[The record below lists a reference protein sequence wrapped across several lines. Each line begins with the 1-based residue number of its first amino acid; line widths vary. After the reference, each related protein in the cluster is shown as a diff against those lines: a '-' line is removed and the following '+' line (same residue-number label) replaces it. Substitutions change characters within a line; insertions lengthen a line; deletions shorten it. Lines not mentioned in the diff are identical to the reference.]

1 LRPETE
7 KKMTSPL
14 KTIKDKA
21 LDALQTAANLNAL
34 DAVRVQFL
42 GKSGEVTGLLKQ
54 VGSLP
59 PEERK
64 SFGEQVNVL
73 RDELTQQIA
82 AKQKILEQE
91 ALNEKLASETIDIS
105 LPPAPRAYGTIHPIT
120 QTIDDITAIFAAMG
134 FTVATGPDIEDDFH
148 NFTALNFPLEH
159 PARSMHDTFFLEPD
173 APNEAPKLLR
183 THTST
188 VQVRTMNEQKPPIK
202 IIVPGRVYRS
212 DWDATHVPMFHQVE
226 GLIIDEIG
234 KITMGHL
241 RGCLDDFVRAV
252 FNVPNLTTRFRPHYF
267 PFTEPSAE
275 LDIAYARRDG
285 KVVIGEK
292 GGFMEILGC
301 GMVHPNVL
309 KACGIN
315 PEKYQ
320 GFAFGMGVERIAML
334 KYGLPDL
341 RDMFDSDLRWLKHY
355 GFSLLDQPNRATGN

>member
-1 LRPETE
+1 
-7 KKMTSPL
+7 MTTPFQTL
-14 KTIKDKA
+14 KAKA
-21 LDALQTAANLNAL
+21 MDALGQAANLNAL

-42 GKSGEVTGLLKQ
+42 GKSGEVTGLLKT
-54 VGSLP
+54 VGTLP

-64 SFGEQVNVL
+64 NFGEQVNML
-73 RDELTQQIA
+73 RDELARVIA
-82 AKQKILEQE
+82 EKQTALEAA
-91 ALNEKLASETIDIS
+91 ALNDKLAAETIDVT
-105 LPPAPRAYGTIHPIT
+105 LPVVPRAMGSIHPIT

-148 NFTALNFPLEH
+148 NFTALNFPPEH
-159 PARSMHDTFFLEPD
+159 PARSMHDTFFLEREGD
-173 APNEAPKLLR
+173 EQKLLR

-188 VQVRTMNEQKPPIK
+188 VQVRTMMAQKPPIK

-234 KITMGHL
+234 KVTMGHL

-252 FNVPNLTTRFRPHYF
+252 FNVPNLATRFRPHYF

-275 LDIAYARRDG
+275 LDIAYTRQDG
-285 KVVIGEK
+285 KVVIGARDK
-292 GGFMEILGC
+292 WMEILGC

-309 KACGIN
+309 HACGIN
-315 PEKYQ
+315 PDKYQ

-341 RDMFDSDLRWLKHY
+341 RDMFESDARWLAHY
-355 GFSLLDQPNRATGN
+355 GFSLLDQPNRATSA